1 MWNPYGYQQ
10 QNPAY
15 AGYAYAASQPAPV
28 LNNFLTP
35 EQIAEIQQN
44 PQLFPTKLTRDE
56 FLRSICTHKQN
67 NMIKLEKI
75 GDGNHHCLLCGK
87 DFYLFDTN
95 TPDETVAAICKNM
108 YDLIQSIKTYL
119 LNAPEA
125 LKDIYMVLGF
135 IEKFPVLWKT
145 AVKGFEQASN
155 ATAFGLQSNPQMDAF
170 QMLGNVFGGQMMG
183 GFYGQQPMGYPQ
195 QAWQAGY
202 QQPVAPPPAPQAP
215 VAPQPAAPQPPVYT
229 NGGYVIPNNPV
240 MPQQPVAGYP
250 IQTPMQQPY
259 PMMGNPIGQVEPQ
272 VPGPVVAPPTAP
284 VAEAVNPNLQTPE
297 KVDVNKAFTPAA

>member
-1 MWNPYGYQQ
+1 MWNPYVYQQQ

-67 NMIKLEKI
+67 NMITLERT
-75 GDGNHHCLLCGK
+75 GDGNHHCTLCGK
-87 DFYLFDTN
+87 DFFLFDTN
-95 TPDETVAAICKNM
+95 TPKDTVIGICKNM

-135 IEKFPVLWKT
+135 IEKFPVLWET

-170 QMLGNVFGGQMMG
+170 QMLGNVFGGNMMG

-215 VAPQPAAPQPPVYT
+215 VAQAPAQPPVYT
-229 NGGYVIPNNPV
+229 NGGYVIPPAP
-240 MPQQPVAGYP
+240 MQPQVGYP
-250 IQTPMQQPY
+250 IQTPVQQAY
-259 PMMGNPIGQVEPQ
+259 PMQGYNPIGQPEQAPI
-272 VPGPVVAPPTAP
+272 PGPAVAPPTAP
-284 VAEAVNPNLQTPE
+284 EAAVNPNIQTPE
-297 KVDVNKAFTPAA
+297 KVDVAKAFTPAA